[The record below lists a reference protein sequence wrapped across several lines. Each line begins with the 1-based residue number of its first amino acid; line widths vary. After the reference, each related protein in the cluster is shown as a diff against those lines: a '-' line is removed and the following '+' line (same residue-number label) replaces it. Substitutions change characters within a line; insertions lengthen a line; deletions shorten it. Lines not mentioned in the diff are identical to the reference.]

1 MGSSRRRRTIDR
13 LVQQAESG
21 QRQLFSPT
29 TYLSGDTGDIMK
41 WPFDQPRNCA
51 TVFSKSVLNR
61 SRPILLVSHDEDD
74 HGWQFLDGVSEELE
88 DVSLAG
94 LGHVLEIDPAI
105 AQLADLAPGFQAT
118 RAGPEE
124 LWIIE
129 RALPDE
135 DED

>member
-1 MGSSRRRRTIDR
+1 
-13 LVQQAESG
+13 
-21 QRQLFSPT
+21 
-29 TYLSGDTGDIMK
+29 MK

-74 HGWQFLDGVSEELE
+74 HGWQFLDGVNGEVEGLA
-88 DVSLAG
+88 LAG

-105 AQLADLAPGFQAT
+105 VELADLEPGFQAT
-118 RAGPEE
+118 RAGPDEK
-124 LWIIE
+124 WVIE
-129 RALPDE
+129 RAPSQEDE

>member
-1 MGSSRRRRTIDR
+1 MGTIG
-13 LVQQAESG
+13 QQQS
-21 QRQLFSPT
+21 FSAT
-29 TYLSGDTGDIMK
+29 TDLSGDLGDIMK

-88 DVSLAG
+88 DVALAG

-105 AQLADLAPGFQAT
+105 VQLAELAPGFQAA
-118 RAGPEE
+118 RAGLEE
-124 LWIIE
+124 QWIIE
-129 RALPDE
+129 RTPPDENE

>member
-1 MGSSRRRRTIDR
+1 
-13 LVQQAESG
+13 
-21 QRQLFSPT
+21 
-29 TYLSGDTGDIMK
+29 MK

-74 HGWQFLDGVSEELE
+74 HGWQFLDGVSGELE
-88 DVSLAG
+88 GLALAG

-105 AQLADLAPGFQAT
+105 VELADLEPGFQAT
-118 RAGPEE
+118 RAGPDEK
-124 LWIIE
+124 WVIE
-129 RALPDE
+129 RAPSQEDE